1 MTAPLH
7 LDSLFPSLD
16 AIPEQYRPDAP
27 IEQRDYL
34 VDGQLRYWD
43 GPLAPV
49 RSPVFLA
56 EADGERQVIL
66 GSTPLLD
73 ADAALAALDAA
84 VRAYD
89 HGQGLWPNLRV
100 AERIQ
105 HVERFLARMREQRE
119 AVVKLLMWEIGKNLK
134 DSEKEFDRT
143 CDYIVDT
150 IEALKELDRRSS
162 RFELEQGTLGQIRRV
177 PLGVALCMG
186 PYNYPLNET
195 FTTLIPA
202 LIMGNTVVFKPAKFG
217 VLLIRP
223 LLEAFRDSF
232 PPGVI
237 NVIYGR
243 GRETVSALM
252 ASGKVDVFAFIG
264 THSGAS
270 DLKKLHPRP
279 HRLRA
284 ALGLDAKNP
293 GIVLPQVDLD
303 NAVSE
308 AVTGA
313 LSFNGQRC
321 TALKILFVHESV
333 LRPFLDKFSA
343 RLASLK
349 PGMPWEPGVALTPLP
364 EPGKV
369 DYLEGLLNDALA
381 KGARVVNAGGGEHRQ
396 SFFYPA
402 LLSPVSPDMRLYHEE
417 QFGPLVPVV
426 PYRELDEVIDYVL
439 RSDYG
444 QQLSLFGND
453 PAQIGRLV
461 DAFANQVGR
470 INVNAQ
476 CQRGPDS
483 YPFNGRK
490 NSAEGTLSVHDAL
503 RVFSI
508 RTLRP
513 ATPRRTRPW
522 SARSSAT
529 ARRTSS
535 PPTTSSEAPV
545 PLPPGEGPA
554 ATSPTVRQAAAAQ
567 QAAAPATPPARA
579 NPRNQWPARVG
590 TGCATARTPG

>member
-1 MTAPLH
+1 MDRL
-7 LDSLFPSLD
+7 LDSLFPNADS
-16 AIPEQYRPDAP
+16 IPQIWRLEAP
-27 IEQRDYL
+27 LEQRDYL
-34 VDGQLRYWD
+34 VNGELRRWD
-43 GPLAPV
+43 GPLATV
-49 RSPVFLA
+49 RSPVWLK
-56 EADGERQVIL
+56 EGGEERQVVL
-66 GSTPLLD
+66 GSAPLLD
-73 ADAALAALDAA
+73 ADTALTALDAA
-84 VRAYD
+84 VQAYD
-89 HGQGLWPNLRV
+89 KGRGAWPNMRV

-105 HVERFLARMREQRE
+105 HVETFLARMREQRQ

-150 IEALKELDRRSS
+150 INALKDLDRRSS
-162 RFELEQGTLGQIRRV
+162 RFELEQGTLGQIRRA

-252 ASGKVDVFAFIG
+252 ASGNVDVFAFIG
-264 THSGAS
+264 THKAAS

-303 NAVSE
+303 NAVEE

-321 TALKILFVHESV
+321 TALKILFVHEDV
-333 LRPFLDKFSA
+333 VDAFLDKFQ
-343 RLASLK
+343 RKLAALK

-369 DYLEGLLNDALA
+369 DYLDGLVADATG
-381 KGARVVNAGGGEHRQ
+381 KGARVLNEGGGQSRG

-402 LLSPVSPDMRLYHEE
+402 LLYPVNHEMRVYHEE

-426 PYRELDEVIDYVL
+426 PYRDLQTVIDYVL
-439 RSDYG
+439 GSDYG

-453 PAQIGRLV
+453 PATIGSLV
-461 DAFANQVGR
+461 DTFANQVGR
-470 INVNAQ
+470 ININAQ
-476 CQRGPDS
+476 CQRGPDT

-508 RTLRP
+508 RTLV
-513 ATPRRTRPW
+513 ATRFQEANKALISEIIRNRQ
-522 SARSSAT
+522 SSFL
-529 ARRTSS
+529 
-535 PPTTSSEAPV
+535 TTDYIF
-545 PLPPGEGPA
+545 
-554 ATSPTVRQAAAAQ
+554 
-567 QAAAPATPPARA
+567 
-579 NPRNQWPARVG
+579 
-590 TGCATARTPG
+590 

>member
-1 MTAPLH
+1 MDRL
-7 LDSLFPSLD
+7 LDSLFPTADS
-16 AIPEQYRPDAP
+16 IPETWRLGGPL
-27 IEQRDYL
+27 EQREYL
-34 VDGQLRYWD
+34 VNGQLRRWE
-43 GPLAPV
+43 GPLATV
-49 RSPVFLA
+49 RSPVWLKQGD
-56 EADGERQVIL
+56 EEQQVIL
-66 GSTPLLD
+66 GSAPLLD
-73 ADAALAALDAA
+73 ADTALTALDAA
-84 VRAYD
+84 VQAYD
-89 HGQGLWPNLRV
+89 KGRGAWPNMRV

-105 HVERFLARMREQRE
+105 HVETFLARMREQRQ

-150 IEALKELDRRSS
+150 INALKDLDRRSS
-162 RFELEQGTLGQIRRV
+162 RFELEQGTLGQIRRA

-264 THSGAS
+264 THKAAS

-303 NAVSE
+303 NAVEE

-321 TALKILFVHESV
+321 TALKILFVHEDV
-333 LRPFLDKFSA
+333 VEAFLDKFQ
-343 RLASLK
+343 RKLAALK

-369 DYLEGLLNDALA
+369 DYLDGLVADARA
-381 KGARVVNAGGGEHRQ
+381 KGAQVLNEGGGHSRG
-396 SFFYPA
+396 SFFFPA
-402 LLSPVSPDMRLYHEE
+402 LLYPVNPSMRVYHEE

-426 PYRELDEVIDYVL
+426 PYRDLQTVIDYVL
-439 RSDYG
+439 DSDYG

-453 PAQIGRLV
+453 PQTIGSLV
-461 DAFANQVGR
+461 DIFANQVGR
-470 INVNAQ
+470 ININAQ
-476 CQRGPDS
+476 CQRGPDT

-490 NSAEGTLSVHDAL
+490 NSAEGTLSVDDAL

-508 RTLRP
+508 RTLV
-513 ATPRRTRPW
+513 ATRFQEANKELISDIIRNRQ
-522 SARSSAT
+522 SSFL
-529 ARRTSS
+529 
-535 PPTTSSEAPV
+535 TTDYIF
-545 PLPPGEGPA
+545 
-554 ATSPTVRQAAAAQ
+554 
-567 QAAAPATPPARA
+567 
-579 NPRNQWPARVG
+579 
-590 TGCATARTPG
+590 

>member
-1 MTAPLH
+1 MDRL
-7 LDSLFPSLD
+7 LDSLFPS
-16 AIPEQYRPDAP
+16 AENIPEIWRLGAP
-27 IEQRDYL
+27 LEQRDYL
-34 VDGQLRYWD
+34 VNGELRRWD
-43 GPLAPV
+43 GPLATV
-49 RSPVFLA
+49 RSPVWLK
-56 EADGERQVIL
+56 EGADERQVVL
-66 GSTPLLD
+66 GSAPLLD
-73 ADAALAALDAA
+73 ADTALTALDAA
-84 VRAYD
+84 VQAYD
-89 HGQGLWPNLRV
+89 KGRGAWPNMRV

-105 HVERFLARMREQRE
+105 HVETFLASMREQRQ

-150 IEALKELDRRSS
+150 INALKDLDRRSS
-162 RFELEQGTLGQIRRV
+162 RFELEQGTLGQIRRA

-252 ASGKVDVFAFIG
+252 ASGNVDVFAFIG
-264 THSGAS
+264 THRAAS

-284 ALGLDAKNP
+284 TLGLDAKNP

-303 NAVSE
+303 NAVEE

-321 TALKILFVHESV
+321 TALKILFVHEDV
-333 LRPFLDKFSA
+333 VDAFLDKFQ
-343 RLASLK
+343 RKLAALK

-369 DYLEGLLNDALA
+369 DYLDGLVADATA
-381 KGARVVNAGGGEHRQ
+381 KGARVLNEGGGQSRG

-402 LLSPVSPDMRLYHEE
+402 LLYPVNHEMRVYHEE

-426 PYRELDEVIDYVL
+426 PYRDLQTVIDYVL
-439 RSDYG
+439 DSDYG

-453 PAQIGRLV
+453 PATIGSLV
-461 DAFANQVGR
+461 DIFANQVGR
-470 INVNAQ
+470 ININAQ
-476 CQRGPDS
+476 CQRGPDT

-508 RTLRP
+508 RTLV
-513 ATPRRTRPW
+513 ATRFQEANKALISEIIRNRQ
-522 SARSSAT
+522 SSFL
-529 ARRTSS
+529 
-535 PPTTSSEAPV
+535 TTDYIF
-545 PLPPGEGPA
+545 
-554 ATSPTVRQAAAAQ
+554 
-567 QAAAPATPPARA
+567 
-579 NPRNQWPARVG
+579 
-590 TGCATARTPG
+590 

>member
-1 MTAPLH
+1 MDRL
-7 LDSLFPSLD
+7 LDSLFPSAD
-16 AIPEQYRPDAP
+16 NIPEAWRLGAP
-27 IEQRDYL
+27 LEQRDYL
-34 VDGQLRYWD
+34 VNGELRRWD
-43 GPLAPV
+43 GPLATV
-49 RSPVFLA
+49 RSPVWLKQGDT
-56 EADGERQVIL
+56 EHQVIL
-66 GSTPLLD
+66 GSAPLLD
-73 ADAALAALDAA
+73 ADTALTALDAA
-84 VRAYD
+84 VQAYD
-89 HGQGLWPNLRV
+89 KGRGAWPNMRV

-105 HVERFLARMREQRE
+105 HVETFLARMREQRQ

-150 IEALKELDRRSS
+150 INALKDLDRRSS
-162 RFELEQGTLGQIRRV
+162 RFELEQGTLGQIRRA

-264 THSGAS
+264 THKAAS

-303 NAVSE
+303 NAVEE

-321 TALKILFVHESV
+321 TALKILFVHEDV
-333 LRPFLDKFSA
+333 VDAFLDKFQ
-343 RLASLK
+343 RKLAALK

-369 DYLEGLLNDALA
+369 DYLDGLVADATA
-381 KGARVVNAGGGEHRQ
+381 KGAHVLNEGGGHSRG

-402 LLSPVSPDMRLYHEE
+402 LLYPVSQQMRVYHEE

-426 PYRELDEVIDYVL
+426 PYRDLQTVIDYVL
-439 RSDYG
+439 NSDYG

-453 PAQIGRLV
+453 PATIGSLV
-461 DAFANQVGR
+461 DIFANQVGR
-470 INVNAQ
+470 ININAQ
-476 CQRGPDS
+476 CQRGPDT

-508 RTLRP
+508 RTLV
-513 ATPRRTRPW
+513 ATRFQEANKELISDIIRNRQ
-522 SARSSAT
+522 SSFL
-529 ARRTSS
+529 
-535 PPTTSSEAPV
+535 TTDYIF
-545 PLPPGEGPA
+545 
-554 ATSPTVRQAAAAQ
+554 
-567 QAAAPATPPARA
+567 
-579 NPRNQWPARVG
+579 
-590 TGCATARTPG
+590 

>member
-1 MTAPLH
+1 MDRL
-7 LDSLFPSLD
+7 LDSLFPS
-16 AIPEQYRPDAP
+16 AENIPETWRLGAP
-27 IEQRDYL
+27 LEQRDYL
-34 VDGQLRYWD
+34 VNGELRRWD
-43 GPLAPV
+43 GPLATV
-49 RSPVFLA
+49 RSPVWLK
-56 EADGERQVIL
+56 EGADERQVVL
-66 GSTPLLD
+66 GSAPLLD
-73 ADAALAALDAA
+73 ADTALTALDAA
-84 VRAYD
+84 VQAYD
-89 HGQGLWPNLRV
+89 KGRGAWPNMRV

-105 HVERFLARMREQRE
+105 HVETFLARMREQRQ

-150 IEALKELDRRSS
+150 INALKDLDRRSS
-162 RFELEQGTLGQIRRV
+162 RFELEQGTLGQIRRA

-264 THSGAS
+264 THKAAS

-303 NAVSE
+303 NAVEE

-321 TALKILFVHESV
+321 TALKILFVHEHV
-333 LRPFLDKFSA
+333 VDAFLDKFQ
-343 RLASLK
+343 RKLAALK

-369 DYLEGLLNDALA
+369 DYLDGLVADATA
-381 KGARVVNAGGGEHRQ
+381 KGARVLNEGGGQSRG

-402 LLSPVSPDMRLYHEE
+402 LLYPVNNDMRVYHEE

-426 PYRELDEVIDYVL
+426 PYRDLQTVIDYVL
-439 RSDYG
+439 DSDYG

-453 PAQIGRLV
+453 PATIGSLV
-461 DAFANQVGR
+461 DIFANQVGR
-470 INVNAQ
+470 ININAQ
-476 CQRGPDS
+476 CQRGPDT

-508 RTLRP
+508 RTLV
-513 ATPRRTRPW
+513 ATRFQEANKELISEIIRNRQ
-522 SARSSAT
+522 SSFL
-529 ARRTSS
+529 
-535 PPTTSSEAPV
+535 TTDYIF
-545 PLPPGEGPA
+545 
-554 ATSPTVRQAAAAQ
+554 
-567 QAAAPATPPARA
+567 
-579 NPRNQWPARVG
+579 
-590 TGCATARTPG
+590 

>member
-1 MTAPLH
+1 MDRL
-7 LDSLFPSLD
+7 LDTLFPAPAD
-16 AIPEQYRPDAP
+16 IPEAWRLGEPL
-27 IEQRDYL
+27 EQRDYL
-34 VDGQLRYWD
+34 VAGELRRWD
-43 GPLAPV
+43 GPLATV
-49 RSPVFLA
+49 RSPVWLQDA
-56 EADGERQVIL
+56 EGERQVIL
-66 GSTPLLD
+66 GSAPLLD
-73 ADAALAALDAA
+73 ADTALQALDAA
-84 VRAYD
+84 VQAYD
-89 HGQGLWPNLRV
+89 KGRGAWPNMRV

-105 HVERFLARMREQRE
+105 HVEAFLARMREQRS

-150 IEALKELDRRSS
+150 INALKDLDRRSS
-162 RFELEQGTLGQIRRV
+162 RFELEQGTLGQIRRA

-232 PPGVI
+232 PAGVI

-264 THSGAS
+264 THKAAA

-293 GIVLPQVDLD
+293 GIVLAQVDLD
-303 NAVSE
+303 NAVEE

-321 TALKILFVHESV
+321 TALKILFVHEDV
-333 LRPFLDKFSA
+333 VEPFLEKFQ
-343 RLASLK
+343 RKLAALK
-349 PGMPWEPGVALTPLP
+349 PGMPWEADVALTPLP
-364 EPGKV
+364 EAGKL
-369 DYLEGLLNDALA
+369 DYLNGLVADATA
-381 KGARVVNAGGGEHRQ
+381 KGAQVINEGGGQSRG

-402 LLSPVSPDMRLYHEE
+402 LLYPVSPQMRVYHEE
-417 QFGPLVPVV
+417 QFGPVVPVV
-426 PYRELDEVIDYVL
+426 PYRDLETVIDYVL
-439 RSDYG
+439 DSDFG

-453 PAQIGRLV
+453 PATIGALV
-461 DAFANQVGR
+461 DTFANQVGR
-470 INVNAQ
+470 ININAQ
-476 CQRGPDS
+476 CQRGPDT

-508 RTLRP
+508 RTLV
-513 ATPRRTRPW
+513 ATKFQEANKALISEIIRNRQ
-522 SARSSAT
+522 SSFL
-529 ARRTSS
+529 
-535 PPTTSSEAPV
+535 TTDYIF
-545 PLPPGEGPA
+545 
-554 ATSPTVRQAAAAQ
+554 
-567 QAAAPATPPARA
+567 
-579 NPRNQWPARVG
+579 
-590 TGCATARTPG
+590 

>member
-1 MTAPLH
+1 MDRL
-7 LDSLFPSLD
+7 LDSLFPS
-16 AIPEQYRPDAP
+16 AENIPETWRLGAP
-27 IEQRDYL
+27 LEQRDYL
-34 VDGQLRYWD
+34 VNGELRRWD
-43 GPLAPV
+43 GPLATV
-49 RSPVFLA
+49 RSPVWIKQGN
-56 EADGERQVIL
+56 EEHQVIL
-66 GSTPLLD
+66 GSAPLLD
-73 ADAALAALDAA
+73 ADTALTALDAA
-84 VRAYD
+84 VQAYD
-89 HGQGLWPNLRV
+89 KGRGAWPNMRV

-105 HVERFLARMREQRE
+105 HVETFLARMREQRQ

-150 IEALKELDRRSS
+150 INALKDLDRHSS

-232 PPGVI
+232 PAGVI

-264 THSGAS
+264 THKAAS

-303 NAVSE
+303 NAVEE

-321 TALKILFVHESV
+321 TALKILFVHEDV
-333 LRPFLDKFSA
+333 VEAFLDKFQ
-343 RLASLK
+343 RKLAALK

-369 DYLEGLLNDALA
+369 DYLDGLVADAAA
-381 KGARVVNAGGGEHRQ
+381 KGARVLNENGGQSRG

-402 LLSPVSPDMRLYHEE
+402 LLYPVSREMRVYHEE

-426 PYRELDEVIDYVL
+426 PYRDLQTVIDYVL
-439 RSDYG
+439 DSDYG

-453 PAQIGRLV
+453 PATIGSLV
-461 DAFANQVGR
+461 DIFANQVGR
-470 INVNAQ
+470 ININAQ
-476 CQRGPDS
+476 CQRGPDT

-490 NSAEGTLSVHDAL
+490 NSAEGTLSVDDAL

-508 RTLRP
+508 RTLV
-513 ATPRRTRPW
+513 ATRFQEANKALISEIIRNRQ
-522 SARSSAT
+522 SSFL
-529 ARRTSS
+529 
-535 PPTTSSEAPV
+535 TTDYIF
-545 PLPPGEGPA
+545 
-554 ATSPTVRQAAAAQ
+554 
-567 QAAAPATPPARA
+567 
-579 NPRNQWPARVG
+579 
-590 TGCATARTPG
+590 

>member
-1 MTAPLH
+1 MSTENR
-7 LDSLFPSLD
+7 LDTLFPS
-16 AIPEQYRPDAP
+16 AAQIPEQYRLDTP
-27 IEQRDYL
+27 IEQREYL
-34 VDGQLRYWD
+34 LDGELHTWE
-43 GPLAPV
+43 GPLASV
-49 RSPVFLA
+49 RSPVCLTRD
-56 EADGERQVIL
+56 DGSVEQVVL
-66 GSTPLLD
+66 GSAPLMD

-89 HGQGLWPNLRV
+89 NGQGLWPNLRV
-100 AERIQ
+100 AERIR
-105 HVERFLARMREQRE
+105 HVQSFLARMRQQRD
-119 AVVKLLMWEIGKNLK
+119 VVVRLLMWEIGKSLK
-134 DSEKEFDRT
+134 DAEKEFDRT

-150 IEALKELDRRSS
+150 IDELKKLDRRSS
-162 RFELEQGTLGQIRRV
+162 RFELEQGTLGQIRRA

-237 NVIYGR
+237 NVIYGK
-243 GRETVSALM
+243 GRDTVSALM

-264 THSGAS
+264 TNKGAS

-284 ALGLDAKNP
+284 VLGLDAKNP

-303 NAVSE
+303 NAVEE

-321 TALKILFVHESV
+321 TALKILFVHRDV
-333 LRPFLDKFSA
+333 LHPFLERFSA
-343 RLASLK
+343 KLAALK
-349 PGMPWEPGVALTPLP
+349 PGMPWDPGVALTPLP

-369 DYLEGLLNDALA
+369 DYLNGLLQDALS
-381 KGARVVNAGGGEHRQ
+381 KGAQVINQGGGSQRET
-396 SFFYPA
+396 FFYPA
-402 LLSPVSPDMRLYHEE
+402 LLSPVSADMRLYHEE
-417 QFGPLVPVV
+417 QFGPLIPVV
-426 PYRELDEVIDYVL
+426 PYDEIEEVIDYVL
-439 RSDYG
+439 HSDYG

-453 PAQIGRLV
+453 PVQVGQLI

-490 NSAEGTLSVHDAL
+490 NSAEGTLSVYDAL

-508 RTLRP
+508 RTLV
-513 ATPRRTRPW
+513 ATRDQEANKALFSGIIQGRH
-522 SARSSAT
+522 SSFL
-529 ARRTSS
+529 
-535 PPTTSSEAPV
+535 TTDYIF
-545 PLPPGEGPA
+545 
-554 ATSPTVRQAAAAQ
+554 
-567 QAAAPATPPARA
+567 
-579 NPRNQWPARVG
+579 
-590 TGCATARTPG
+590 

>member
-1 MTAPLH
+1 MTAPH
-7 LDSLFPSLD
+7 QLDDLFPTAAD
-16 AIPEQYRPDAP
+16 IPERYRPGAP
-27 IEQRDYL
+27 IEQREYL
-34 VDGQLRYWD
+34 VNGELVSWN
-43 GPLAPV
+43 GPLATV
-49 RSPVFLA
+49 RSSVFLA
-56 EADGERQVIL
+56 TAQGDQQVVL

-84 VRAYD
+84 VAAYD
-89 HGQGLWPNLRV
+89 HGQGAWPTLRV

-105 HVERFLARMREQRE
+105 YVETFLVRMREQRE

-150 IEALKELDRRSS
+150 IQALKELDRRSS

-186 PYNYPLNET
+186 PFNYPLNET

-232 PPGVI
+232 PAGVI
-237 NVIYGR
+237 NIIYGR

-264 THSGAS
+264 TNKGAS

-293 GIVLPQVDLD
+293 GIVLPDVDLD

-308 AVTGA
+308 AVTGS

-321 TALKILFVHESV
+321 TALKILFVHEAV
-333 LRPFLDKFSA
+333 LEPFLDKFCA
-343 RLASLK
+343 RLAQLK
-349 PGMPWEPGVALTPLP
+349 PGMPWDDGVALTPLP

-369 DYLEGLLNDALA
+369 DYLNGLLTDAVE
-381 KGARVVNAGGGEHRQ
+381 KGARVINPGGGSHRQ

-402 LLSPVSPDMRLYHEE
+402 VLSPVTPQMRLYQEE
-417 QFGPLVPVV
+417 QFGPLIPVV
-426 PYRELDEVIDYVL
+426 PYRELEEVIDYVL
-439 RSDYG
+439 HSDFG

-453 PAQIGRLV
+453 SAQIGRLV

-470 INVNAQ
+470 ININAQ
-476 CQRGPDS
+476 CQRGPDTF
-483 YPFNGRK
+483 PFNGRK

-503 RVFSI
+503 RTFSI
-508 RTLRP
+508 RTLV
-513 ATPRRTRPW
+513 ATKFQDDNKALISEIIRKRE
-522 SARSSAT
+522 SSFL
-529 ARRTSS
+529 
-535 PPTTSSEAPV
+535 TTDYIF
-545 PLPPGEGPA
+545 
-554 ATSPTVRQAAAAQ
+554 
-567 QAAAPATPPARA
+567 
-579 NPRNQWPARVG
+579 
-590 TGCATARTPG
+590 

>member
-1 MTAPLH
+1 MDRL
-7 LDSLFPSLD
+7 LDSLFPTADS
-16 AIPEQYRPDAP
+16 IPETWRLGGPL
-27 IEQRDYL
+27 EQREYL
-34 VDGQLRYWD
+34 VNGQLRRWE
-43 GPLAPV
+43 GPLATV
-49 RSPVFLA
+49 RSPVWLKQGD
-56 EADGERQVIL
+56 EEQQVIL
-66 GSTPLLD
+66 GSAPLLD
-73 ADAALAALDAA
+73 ADTALTALDAA
-84 VRAYD
+84 VQAYD
-89 HGQGLWPNLRV
+89 KGRGAWPNMRV

-105 HVERFLARMREQRE
+105 HVETFLARMREQRQ

-150 IEALKELDRRSS
+150 INALKDLDRRSS
-162 RFELEQGTLGQIRRV
+162 RFELEQGTLGQIRRA

-264 THSGAS
+264 THKAAS

-303 NAVSE
+303 NAVEE

-321 TALKILFVHESV
+321 TALKILFVHEDV
-333 LRPFLDKFSA
+333 VEAFLDKFQ
-343 RLASLK
+343 RKLAALK
-349 PGMPWEPGVALTPLP
+349 PGMPWEPGVTLTPLP

-369 DYLEGLLNDALA
+369 DYLDGLVADARA
-381 KGARVVNAGGGEHRQ
+381 KGAQVLNEGGGHSRG
-396 SFFYPA
+396 SFFFPA
-402 LLSPVSPDMRLYHEE
+402 LLYPVNHSMRVYHEE

-426 PYRELDEVIDYVL
+426 PYRDLQTVIDYVL
-439 RSDYG
+439 DSDYG

-453 PAQIGRLV
+453 PQTIGSLV
-461 DAFANQVGR
+461 DIFANQVGR
-470 INVNAQ
+470 ININAQ
-476 CQRGPDS
+476 CQRGPDT

-490 NSAEGTLSVHDAL
+490 NSAEGTLSVDDAL

-508 RTLRP
+508 RTLV
-513 ATPRRTRPW
+513 ATRFQDANKELISDIIRNRQ
-522 SARSSAT
+522 SSFL
-529 ARRTSS
+529 
-535 PPTTSSEAPV
+535 TTDYIF
-545 PLPPGEGPA
+545 
-554 ATSPTVRQAAAAQ
+554 
-567 QAAAPATPPARA
+567 
-579 NPRNQWPARVG
+579 
-590 TGCATARTPG
+590 

>member
-1 MTAPLH
+1 MDHL
-7 LDSLFPSLD
+7 LDSLFPAAGD
-16 AIPEQYRPDAP
+16 IPENWRLEGPL
-27 IEQRDYL
+27 EQRDYL
-34 VDGQLRYWD
+34 VNGELRHWS
-43 GPLAPV
+43 GPLATV
-49 RSPVFLA
+49 RSPVWLKH
-56 EADGERQVIL
+56 ADGERQVVL
-66 GSTPLLD
+66 GSAPLLD
-73 ADAALAALDAA
+73 ADTALTALDAA
-84 VRAYD
+84 VNAYD
-89 HGQGLWPNLRV
+89 KGRGAWPNMRV
-100 AERIQ
+100 AERIA
-105 HVERFLARMREQRE
+105 HVETFLARMREQRT

-150 IEALKELDRRSS
+150 INALKDLDRRSS
-162 RFELEQGTLGQIRRV
+162 RFELEQGTLGQIRRA

-264 THSGAS
+264 THKAAS

-293 GIVLPQVDLD
+293 GIILPQVDLD
-303 NAVSE
+303 NAVEE

-321 TALKILFVHESV
+321 TALKILFVHEDV
-333 LRPFLDKFSA
+333 VEPFLDKFK
-343 RLASLK
+343 RKLASLK

-364 EPGKV
+364 EQGKV
-369 DYLEGLLNDALA
+369 DYLDQLVADAKA
-381 KGARVVNAGGGEHRQ
+381 KGAQVLNETGGQSRG

-402 LLSPVSPDMRLYHEE
+402 LLYPVNSDMRVYHEE
-417 QFGPLVPVV
+417 QFGPVVPVV
-426 PYRELDEVIDYVL
+426 PYRDLQTVIDYVL
-439 RSDYG
+439 DSDYG

-453 PAQIGRLV
+453 PATIGNLV
-461 DAFANQVGR
+461 DIFANQVGR
-470 INVNAQ
+470 INLNAQ
-476 CQRGPDS
+476 CQRGPDT

-508 RTLRP
+508 RTLV
-513 ATPRRTRPW
+513 ATRF
-522 SARSSAT
+522 
-529 ARRTSS
+529 
-535 PPTTSSEAPV
+535 
-545 PLPPGEGPA
+545 
-554 ATSPTVRQAAAAQ
+554 QAA
-567 QAAAPATPPARA
+567 
-579 NPRNQWPARVG
+579 NKELISEIIRNRQSSFL
-590 TGCATARTPG
+590 TTDYIF

>member
-1 MTAPLH
+1 MDHL
-7 LDSLFPSLD
+7 LDSLFPAAGNIPENWRLD
-16 AIPEQYRPDAP
+16 APL
-27 IEQRDYL
+27 EQRDYL
-34 VDGQLRYWD
+34 VNGELRRWE
-43 GPLAPV
+43 GPLATV
-49 RSPVFLA
+49 RSPVWLK
-56 EADGERQVIL
+56 EADGERQVVL
-66 GSTPLLD
+66 GSAPLLD
-73 ADAALAALDAA
+73 ADTALTALDAA
-84 VRAYD
+84 VNAYD
-89 HGQGLWPNLRV
+89 KGRGAWPNMRV

-105 HVERFLARMREQRE
+105 HVETFLARMREQRT

-150 IEALKELDRRSS
+150 INALKDLDRRSS
-162 RFELEQGTLGQIRRV
+162 RFELEQGTLGQIRRA

-264 THSGAS
+264 THKAAS

-303 NAVSE
+303 NAVEE

-321 TALKILFVHESV
+321 TALKILFVHEDV
-333 LRPFLDKFSA
+333 VEAFLDKFQ
-343 RLASLK
+343 RKLAALK

-364 EPGKV
+364 EQGKV
-369 DYLEGLLNDALA
+369 DYLDQLVADATA
-381 KGARVVNAGGGEHRQ
+381 KGARVLNEGGGQSRG

-402 LLSPVSPDMRLYHEE
+402 LLYPVNRDMRVYHEE
-417 QFGPLVPVV
+417 QFGPVVPVV
-426 PYRELDEVIDYVL
+426 PYRDLQTVIDYVL
-439 RSDYG
+439 DSDYG

-453 PAQIGRLV
+453 PATIGSLV
-461 DAFANQVGR
+461 DIFANQVGR
-470 INVNAQ
+470 INLNAQ
-476 CQRGPDS
+476 CQRGPDT

-508 RTLRP
+508 RTLV
-513 ATPRRTRPW
+513 ATRFQEANKELISEIIRNRQ
-522 SARSSAT
+522 SSFL
-529 ARRTSS
+529 
-535 PPTTSSEAPV
+535 TTDYIF
-545 PLPPGEGPA
+545 
-554 ATSPTVRQAAAAQ
+554 
-567 QAAAPATPPARA
+567 
-579 NPRNQWPARVG
+579 
-590 TGCATARTPG
+590 

>member
-1 MTAPLH
+1 MTTARPLAE
-7 LDSLFPSLD
+7 LFPRLD
-16 AIPEQYRPDAP
+16 EIPAAYQPDAP
-27 IEQRDYL
+27 VEQRDYL
-34 VDGQLRYWD
+34 LDGELRQWH
-43 GPLAPV
+43 GPLAEV
-49 RSPVFLA
+49 RSPVFLR
-56 EADGERQVIL
+56 EADGSERQVVL

-73 ADAALAALDAA
+73 ADAALEALDAA
-84 VRAYD
+84 VAAYD
-89 HGQGLWPNLRV
+89 NGRGAWPTMRV
-100 AERIQ
+100 AERIA
-105 HVERFLARMREQRE
+105 HVEAFLARMREQRE

-150 IEALKELDRRSS
+150 IHALKELDRSSS

-177 PLGVALCMG
+177 PMGVALCMG

-232 PPGVI
+232 PAGVI

-264 THSGAS
+264 THKGAA

-303 NAVSE
+303 NAVEE

-321 TALKILFVHESV
+321 TALKILFVHETV
-333 LRPFLDKFSA
+333 LDDFLE
-343 RLASLK
+343 RLAARVNALK

-364 EPGKV
+364 EPGKT
-369 DYLEGLLNDALA
+369 DYLHAVLEDAVA
-381 KGARVVNAGGGEHRQ
+381 KGARVINAGGGESHQ
-396 SFFYPA
+396 SFFQPA
-402 LLSPVSPDMRLYHEE
+402 VLSPVDSSMRVYHEE

-426 PYRELDEVIDYVL
+426 PYRELQEVIDYVTA
-439 RSDYG
+439 SDYG
-444 QQLSLFGND
+444 QQLSIFGND
-453 PAQIGRLV
+453 PAQVGRLV
-461 DAFANQVGR
+461 DAFVNQVGR
-470 INVNAQ
+470 ININAQ

-508 RTLRP
+508 RTLV
-513 ATPRRTRPW
+513 ATRFNEGNKELVDRIIRD
-522 SARSSAT
+522 RQSSFL
-529 ARRTSS
+529 
-535 PPTTSSEAPV
+535 TTDYIF
-545 PLPPGEGPA
+545 
-554 ATSPTVRQAAAAQ
+554 
-567 QAAAPATPPARA
+567 
-579 NPRNQWPARVG
+579 
-590 TGCATARTPG
+590 

>member
-1 MTAPLH
+1 MDRL
-7 LDSLFPSLD
+7 LDSLFPT
-16 AIPEQYRPDAP
+16 ANEIPEAWRLGEPL
-27 IEQRDYL
+27 EQREYL
-34 VDGQLRYWD
+34 VGGQLRRWD
-43 GPLAPV
+43 GPLATV
-49 RSPVFLA
+49 RSPVWLK
-56 EADGERQVIL
+56 EDDGDRQVIL
-66 GSTPLLD
+66 GSAPLLD
-73 ADAALAALDAA
+73 ADTALTALDAA
-84 VRAYD
+84 VQAYD
-89 HGQGLWPNLRV
+89 KGRGAWPTLRV

-105 HVERFLARMREQRE
+105 HVEAFLARMREQRE

-143 CDYIVDT
+143 CDYINDT
-150 IEALKELDRRSS
+150 INALKDLDRRSS
-162 RFELEQGTLGQIRRV
+162 RFELEQDTLGQIRRA

-232 PPGVI
+232 PAGVI

-252 ASGKVDVFAFIG
+252 ASGKIDVFAFIG
-264 THSGAS
+264 TNKAAS

-293 GIVLPQVDLD
+293 GIVLPEVDLD
-303 NAVSE
+303 NAVNE

-321 TALKILFVHESV
+321 TALKILFVHEQVVDS
-333 LRPFLDKFSA
+333 FLDKFQ
-343 RLASLK
+343 RKLAALK

-369 DYLEGLLNDALA
+369 DYLDGLVADALA
-381 KGARVVNAGGGEHRQ
+381 KGARVLNEGGGQSRG

-402 LLSPVSPDMRLYHEE
+402 LLYPVSADMRVYQEE
-417 QFGPLVPVV
+417 QFGPVIPVV
-426 PYRELDEVIDYVL
+426 PYRDLETVIEYVL
-439 RSDYG
+439 DSDFG
-444 QQLSLFGND
+444 QQLSIFGTD
-453 PAQIGRLV
+453 PQTVGMLV
-461 DAFANQVGR
+461 DTFANQVGR
-470 INVNAQ
+470 INLNAQ
-476 CQRGPDS
+476 CQRGPDT

-508 RTLRP
+508 RTLV
-513 ATPRRTRPW
+513 ATKFQEANKQLISEIIRNRQ
-522 SARSSAT
+522 SSFL
-529 ARRTSS
+529 
-535 PPTTSSEAPV
+535 TTDYIF
-545 PLPPGEGPA
+545 
-554 ATSPTVRQAAAAQ
+554 
-567 QAAAPATPPARA
+567 
-579 NPRNQWPARVG
+579 
-590 TGCATARTPG
+590 